1 MKKRISIAL
10 AAAMLMTM
18 ILTSSGCTK
27 IKATDLMENI
37 RVKDAASNLDLSQ
50 DLGSMTDFSV
60 RLFQAGAEE
69 GENTLISPL
78 CVLCALS
85 MTANGADGQTL
96 AQMEAVLGL
105 PSDRLNSWL
114 HSYMA
119 QLPDESDYKL
129 SLANSIWFK
138 DDPNLTVKEE
148 FLQVNADY
156 YSADIYKADFN
167 EAACRDINQWTKENT
182 GGMIEQILD
191 RIPEDAVMYLVNALS
206 FDAQWESVYEDRQVR
221 SGIFTTEDGIQRNV
235 EMMHS
240 TERSYLED
248 EKSTGFIKYY
258 VDRKY
263 AFVALVPNEGVSI
276 AEYIA
281 GLTGEHLN
289 KMLSDPEIVN
299 VYAAIPK
306 FETGYGADMKEILT
320 QMGMTDAFD
329 WTAADFSRLGSYTGL
344 NICISRVLHKTY
356 LSVGE
361 QGTKAGAAAAV
372 EMNAE
377 GAAEQVDYRTVKLD
391 RPFVYMLID
400 CENNL
405 PFFIGT
411 MMDVNGD

>member
-1 MKKRISIAL
+1 
-10 AAAMLMTM
+10 
-18 ILTSSGCTK
+18 
-27 IKATDLMENI
+27 
-37 RVKDAASNLDLSQ
+37 
-50 DLGSMTDFSV
+50 
-60 RLFQAGAEE
+60 
-69 GENTLISPL
+69 
-78 CVLCALS
+78 
-85 MTANGADGQTL
+85 
-96 AQMEAVLGL
+96 
-105 PSDRLNSWL
+105 
-114 HSYMA
+114 
-119 QLPDESDYKL
+119 
-129 SLANSIWFK
+129 
-138 DDPNLTVKEE
+138 
-148 FLQVNADY
+148 
-156 YSADIYKADFN
+156 
-167 EAACRDINQWTKENT
+167 
-182 GGMIEQILD
+182 
-191 RIPEDAVMYLVNALS
+191 
-206 FDAQWESVYEDRQVR
+206 
-221 SGIFTTEDGIQRNV
+221 
-235 EMMHS
+235 MMHS